1 MSTLMT
7 RFKSESTFPE
17 HCWLFATAIVHAQST
32 MKNLKPCL
40 LMPAIFGVNG
50 RLLMECIT
58 MRSGSIVTQTREEF
72 WRVLGSD
79 EALLYDEGLIQ
90 RPFDEV
96 THLLTTLI
104 AASLEFVKSV

>member
-1 MSTLMT
+1 
-7 RFKSESTFPE
+7 
-17 HCWLFATAIVHAQST
+17 
-32 MKNLKPCL
+32 
-40 LMPAIFGVNG
+40 
-50 RLLMECIT
+50 

-79 EALLYDEGLIQ
+79 EALLYDEGLVQ

-96 THLLTTLI
+96 THLLTMLI